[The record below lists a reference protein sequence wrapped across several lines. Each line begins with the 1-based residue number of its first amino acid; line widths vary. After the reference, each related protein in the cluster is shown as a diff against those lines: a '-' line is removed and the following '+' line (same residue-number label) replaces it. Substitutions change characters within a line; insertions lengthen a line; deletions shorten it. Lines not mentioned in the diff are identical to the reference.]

1 VVPMDLIMPG
11 MDGVETTRRVKK
23 INPRTQV
30 VVLTSYTLNG

>member
-1 VVPMDLIMPG
+1 MPG